1 MPDFAT
7 TYFQG
12 VVPKLTFPNP
22 NTPKETA
29 QITNESEGMASAI
42 EENKIVKATRGRNRP
57 SNSNLSGGILVNS
70 NDATNMGPNQAILD
84 QHNFISLINNSNI
97 GINGSST
104 VAATPSQIYLPQ
116 SVQASNCKK
125 QAMLVEDMQIKQS
138 FLTFI
143 YSHSSKCPFS
153 DCRWSNL
160 TTLANKRTSLSSSK
174 SKTNLKN
181 SGSQLTGGPASLAQ
195 TQIDISVR
203 KGKFPTLVLSM
214 VSLEKYQLEQLICTQ
229 FSIKDDFYHM
239 KHINDILFNH
249 SLLNQ
254 SVTQDEIGPD
264 GEELPHKSYGKNIQK
279 YTGKLLTA
287 VFKDYLIYDDIYEFI
302 DGLFM
307 SSDCIQAISQYA
319 ENMN

>member
-1 MPDFAT
+1 MPEFAT
-7 TYFQG
+7 LYFQG
-12 VVPKLTFPNP
+12 VVPKLTFPNES
-22 NTPKETA
+22 TPQRMA
-29 QITNESEGMASAI
+29 QITTESEGQASAI
-42 EENKIVKATRGRNRP
+42 EVSKIANVNRGRNRP
-57 SNSNLSGGILVNS
+57 SNSNLSGGIMVTSTENTG
-70 NDATNMGPNQAILD
+70 ANQGIID
-84 QHNFISLINNSNI
+84 QHNFISLINNSNV

-116 SVQASNCKK
+116 STRISNNKK
-125 QAMLVEDMQIKQS
+125 QAMLVEDMQNKQS

-143 YSHSSKCPFS
+143 YNHCNKCPFS

-160 TTLANKRTSLSSSK
+160 TTIANKRSILNKSK
-174 SKTNLKN
+174 SKSNLKN
-181 SGSQLTGGPASLAQ
+181 SGSQLTGGPASLIQ
-195 TQIDISVR
+195 TQIDISLR
-203 KGKFPTLVLSM
+203 KGKFPTLVLSL

-254 SVTQDEIGPD
+254 SVTQDEIGPEGD
-264 GEELPHKSYGKNIQK
+264 ELPHKSYGKNIQK

-307 SSDCIQAISQYA
+307 SSDCI
-319 ENMN
+319 